1 VIAKPTTEQI
11 LNECSRELIE
21 TVLPA
26 VTDDAVKVTVLMMD
40 VVLRN
45 TAKRAGH
52 EIAWMTDEINELAA
66 FLGDIGE
73 SAGDGAASLHLDDVV
88 ERYSRASAAF
98 AAALETAVAS
108 GDDER
113 TRQGRDLLTR
123 RVETEQEVMCGWSPV
138 GR

>member
-52 EIAWMTDEINELAA
+52 EIAWMIDEINELVA
-66 FLGDIGE
+66 FVGNTGE
-73 SAGDGAASLHLDDVV
+73 SAGDGADSLHLDDVV

-98 AAALETAVAS
+98 AAALESAVAA
-108 GDDER
+108 GDDENSR
-113 TRQGRDLLTR
+113 RGSALLER
-123 RVETEQEVMCGWSPV
+123 RVGQEQEVMCGWSPV

>member
-11 LNECSRELIE
+11 LNECSRELNE

-45 TAKRAGH
+45 TAKRAAH
-52 EIAWMTDEINELAA
+52 EIAWMTDEISELAA
-66 FLGDIGE
+66 FLGTTDE
-73 SAGDGAASLHLDDVV
+73 SAGNGAGLHLDDVV

-108 GDDER
+108 GDDE
-113 TRQGRDLLTR
+113 LTR
-123 RVETEQEVMCGWSPV
+123 RGTALLARRVEQEQEVMCGWSPV

>member
-1 VIAKPTTEQI
+1 MIAKPTTEQI

-52 EIAWMTDEINELAA
+52 EIAWMTEEIDELAA
-66 FLGDIGE
+66 FLGNTGE
-73 SAGDGAASLHLDDVV
+73 SAGDGAGNLHLDDVV
-88 ERYSRASAAF
+88 ERYARASAAF
-98 AAALETAVAS
+98 AAALETALAS
-108 GDDER
+108 GDDEG
-113 TRQGRDLLTR
+113 TRRGRALLAR
-123 RVETEQEVMCGWSPV
+123 RVEQEQEVMCGWSPV

>member
-1 VIAKPTTEQI
+1 MIAKPTTEQI

-45 TAKRAGH
+45 TAMRAAH
-52 EIAWMTDEINELAA
+52 EIAWMTAEIDELTA
-66 FLGDIGE
+66 FIGE
-73 SAGDGAASLHLDDVV
+73 GGTAVPGGDPSLHLDDVV
-88 ERYSRASAAF
+88 ERYSQASDEF
-98 AAALETAVAS
+98 ARALEAAVAS
-108 GDDER
+108 GDDE
-113 TRQGRDLLTR
+113 LTR
-123 RVETEQEVMCGWSPV
+123 RGTALLARRVEQEQQVMCGWSPV